1 VITTKKRE
9 AYASFGAA
17 PVISAYLPIAG
28 NGTYSRFHRACCR
41 RLRIYAFL
49 IVIYTTC
56 SRITGCSFNRIP
68 RNSDKNF
75 LAEISWMGN
84 YLYIAN
90 IFTNSAKANLKW
102 MTNVTLLIYSIYPIY
117 VYLLIIPTKL
127 SLFPSILRLKN
138 AG

>member
-1 VITTKKRE
+1 MRVSVLLQWSLLISRLLVTVLIRV
-9 AYASFGAA
+9 FIA
-17 PVISAYLPIAG
+17 PVVED
-28 NGTYSRFHRACCR
+28 
-41 RLRIYAFL
+41 YAFMLFLSLFTQHVPELLDVLL
-49 IVIYTTC
+49 IASLGI
-56 SRITGCSFNRIP
+56 RIRI
-68 RNSDKNF
+68 S

>member
-1 VITTKKRE
+1 MRVSVLLQWSLLISRLSVTVLIRI
-9 AYASFGAA
+9 FIA
-17 PVISAYLPIAG
+17 PIED
-28 NGTYSRFHRACCR
+28 
-41 RLRIYAFL
+41 YAFMLLLSLFTQHVSELLDVLL
-49 IVIYTTC
+49 IASLGI
-56 SRITGCSFNRIP
+56 RIRI
-68 RNSDKNF
+68 S